1 MKTSAYSLH
10 LLDLFTNIWMADT
23 LLSLIAE
30 WGVDNPFSQWEIK
43 DNSSPASRVFI
54 YKYLLTVLFGLSEAD

>member
-1 MKTSAYSLH
+1 MMFFWQPGLPPGTMKTSAYSLH

-30 WGVDNPFSQWEIK
+30 
-43 DNSSPASRVFI
+43 
-54 YKYLLTVLFGLSEAD
+54 